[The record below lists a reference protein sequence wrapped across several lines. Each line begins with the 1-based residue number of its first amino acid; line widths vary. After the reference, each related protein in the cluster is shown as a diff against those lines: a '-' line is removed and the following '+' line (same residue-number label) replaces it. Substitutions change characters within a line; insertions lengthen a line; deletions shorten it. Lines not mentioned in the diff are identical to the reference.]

1 MNDEIIAEVHAIKI
15 AIGLKYADN
24 LGALFEE
31 LRRGEAELKAA
42 GVLVI
47 DPPLDPAGLTN
58 SAFQRTRFAHR

>member
-1 MNDEIIAEVHAIKI
+1 MNDEIIAEVHAIKN

-47 DPPLDPAGLTN
+47 DPPLDPAGLPN
-58 SAFQRTRFAHR
+58 E

>member
-1 MNDEIIAEVHAIKI
+1 MNDEIIAEVHAIKD

-24 LGALFEE
+24 LGALFDE

-47 DPPLDPAGLTN
+47 DPPLDPADLPN

>member
-1 MNDEIIAEVHAIKI
+1 MNDEIIAEVHAIKD

-24 LGALFEE
+24 LGALFDE

>member
-1 MNDEIIAEVHAIKI
+1 MNDEIIAEVHAIKD

-24 LGALFEE
+24 LGALFDE

-47 DPPLDPAGLTN
+47 DPPLDPAGLPN
-58 SAFQRTRFAHR
+58 SAFRRTRFAHR

>member
-47 DPPLDPAGLTN
+47 DPPLDPAGLPN
-58 SAFQRTRFAHR
+58 SALQRTRFAHR

>member
-1 MNDEIIAEVHAIKI
+1 MNDEIIAEVHAIKD